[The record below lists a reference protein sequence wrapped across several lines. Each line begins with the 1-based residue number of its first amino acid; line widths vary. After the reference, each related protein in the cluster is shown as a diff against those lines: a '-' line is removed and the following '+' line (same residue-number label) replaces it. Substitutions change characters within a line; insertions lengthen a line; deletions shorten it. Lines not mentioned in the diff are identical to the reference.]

1 MFKVEIIE
9 APETLTFVLKGTLH
23 GPQVAELAR
32 VWESKRAAICNK
44 HFQVDLSDLASVDHL
59 GKEMLA
65 VMHGYG
71 TELLS
76 TGPKMAAV
84 IDEILAS
91 EHGALAHH

>member
-9 APETLTFVLKGTLH
+9 APETITFRLKGILR

-32 VWESKRAAICNK
+32 VWESKRAETYNK
-44 HFQVDLSDLASVDHL
+44 RFRVDLSNVSSVDHL

-65 VMHGYG
+65 VMHSYG

-76 TGPKMAAV
+76 TGPMMSAL
-84 IDEILAS
+84 IDEILAC
-91 EHGALAHH
+91 EHGALAHN